1 MKKELVEKIEQLDAE
16 ELLALRVYVDAV
28 MRDFNVCPADQCT
41 DAPTAAPPGAGDH
54 SPE

>member
-1 MKKELVEKIEQLDAE
+1 MEKELLEKIERLDTE

-41 DAPTAAPPGAGDH
+41 DAPTAAPPEAGGH

>member
-1 MKKELVEKIEQLDAE
+1 MKKELVEKIERLSIE
-16 ELLALRVYVDAV
+16 ELLALRVYMDAV

-41 DAPTAAPPGAGDH
+41 DAPAAAPPEAGGH